1 MTMFYLPSE
10 HRREFLNV
18 IERAHT
24 LIYSPLRTS
33 NFIRIDDAT
42 IIDVPT
48 VHIKSTRHKFG
59 QPYKVVSSAL
69 LSQLQVIPP
78 EAVYVFLRELVELP
92 NE

>member
-1 MTMFYLPSE
+1 MTIFYLPPE

-18 IERAHT
+18 IELAYT
-24 LIYSPLRTS
+24 LIYSPLCTS

-48 VHIKSTRHKFG
+48 VHIKSARHKFG
-59 QPYKVVSSAL
+59 QSYKLINTSIMA
-69 LSQLQVIPP
+69 QLQIIPP
-78 EAVYVFLRELVELP
+78 EAVYVFLRELVGLP